1 MFTSISHLGSSSER
15 HPENTANK
23 VDLSQ
28 VVKGPTEIK
37 GIDLPPARQE
47 LSATGKTETESQ
59 DTKETLN
66 EVVSDL
72 NEFVQTLRRELQF
85 SVDEDTGRSVVTVL
99 NKETDEI
106 VRQIPS
112 EEVLAISSFLKSHAG
127 MLIDTKA

>member
-1 MFTSISHLGSSSER
+1 MFTSINHLGSSSER
-15 HPENTANK
+15 RPENTANK

-28 VVKGPTEIK
+28 VVKGSAEIK

-85 SVDEDTGRSVVTVL
+85 SVDEDTGRSIVTVL
-99 NKETDEI
+99 NKETDEV

-127 MLIDTKA
+127 LLIDTKA